1 MSKIITDEQEL
12 NTAVGDL
19 VTEDYALEILGL
31 QSIADFRKFS
41 RSFMKLSK
49 IVKRIEN
56 SDNDKSE
63 KGHSHDDR
71 YYTEAEVNN
80 ELAKKLN
87 KGAVSLEYDTAKKI
101 EDKIKE
107 IDKKFNDELNKKL
120 DKSTVTSEYD
130 NAAKIES
137 KIKETKKT
145 ADGKVSKSGDTMSG
159 GLIVKDS
166 QNPFTA
172 LYTRDMLVGGFARG
186 YKVSIDGKSVAEFGV
201 RGDDRVEKYVYIGTS
216 WENARLLLRNNGDS
230 QLKANNLE
238 TASKEVVAA
247 INELN
252 NNKLNKGAV
261 SSDYDTAKKIEDKIK
276 GITEKF
282 KNFCPIR
289 VGDILFTSLTTNP
302 ATSYLGT
309 TWELLPNDLFIKTGN
324 TPLQQAGSN
333 SIKLSKANLPAEK
346 LQVDSFSLGKGTQ
359 EITGDIQGLA
369 HGAITG
375 AGASGAFSQY
385 SSEGVGNAVGG
396 GSLNGFSFKASRTW
410 SGVSTPAS
418 PYTENLGEGTPLTIN
433 PTHITLK
440 AWKRLS

>member
-31 QSIADFRKFS
+31 KSIADFRKFS

-56 SDNDKSE
+56 SDNNKSE

-107 IDKKFNDELNKKL
+107 IDEKFNDELNKKL

-137 KIKETKKT
+137 KIKEAKKT

-159 GLIVKDS
+159 SLIVKDS
-166 QNPFTA
+166 QDPFTA
-172 LYTRDMLVGGFARG
+172 LYTRDMLIGGFARG

-201 RGDDRVEKYVYIGTS
+201 RGDSGWS
-216 WENARLLLRNNGDS
+216 
-230 QLKANNLE
+230 
-238 TASKEVVAA
+238 
-247 INELN
+247 
-252 NNKLNKGAV
+252 
-261 SSDYDTAKKIEDKIK
+261 
-276 GITEKF
+276 
-282 KNFCPIR
+282 IR
-289 VGDILFTSLTTNP
+289 
-302 ATSYLGT
+302 
-309 TWELLPNDLFIKTGN
+309 
-324 TPLQQAGSN
+324 
-333 SIKLSKANLPAEK
+333 
-346 LQVDSFSLGKGTQ
+346 
-359 EITGDIQGLA
+359 
-369 HGAITG
+369 
-375 AGASGAFSQY
+375 
-385 SSEGVGNAVGG
+385 
-396 GSLNGFSFKASRTW
+396 
-410 SGVSTPAS
+410 
-418 PYTENLGEGTPLTIN
+418 
-433 PTHITLK
+433 
-440 AWKRLS
+440 